1 MQISDFK
8 RLGDGRLQII
18 VQVGD
23 LTDTW
28 VDRRLGGWR
37 QKDRQTDRQAS
48 RRTDIWAD
56 GKKRKA
62 RTKGKKDEPTD
73 IPSQASTHPHTH
85 PHTHPPTHPHT
96 LGQALERFVVLSS
109 VQTSPYSIANVQL
122 LPDME
127 LTRAHEMQL
136 VKAEAGTIVRRGGW
150 VAG

>member
-1 MQISDFK
+1 M
-8 RLGDGRLQII
+8 
-18 VQVGD
+18 
-23 LTDTW
+23 
-28 VDRRLGGWR
+28 GGW
-37 QKDRQTDRQAS
+37 
-48 RRTDIWAD
+48 
-56 GKKRKA
+56 KKK
-62 RTKGKKDEPTD
+62 KSKDEGKEGRTNRHTLPGIHLPTHT
-73 IPSQASTHPHTH
+73 PTHT
-85 PHTHPPTHPHT
+85 PTHPHT